1 LQAEIRG
8 EGEEW
13 EGHQVNGLENFEPSI
28 GEGLEEDDEGID
40 FGVVIGD
47 EGVGDLFDKLPKEF
61 SRDGKEIYE
70 RLRST
75 LEGKNGKIFRLG
87 KELEKGKREI
97 RGLRD
102 RNEGYESL
110 NIKYDKVLD
119 ELYQK
124 DQEVSSYMD
133 AIEER
138 DRKLRC
144 YEESEISTK
153 IEA

>member
-1 LQAEIRG
+1 MY
-8 EGEEW
+8 
-13 EGHQVNGLENFEPSI
+13 
-28 GEGLEEDDEGID
+28 EGL
-40 FGVVIGD
+40 
-47 EGVGDLFDKLPKEF
+47 
-61 SRDGKEIYE
+61 RR
-70 RLRST
+70 RL
-75 LEGKNGKIFRLG
+75 EAGNGKILKLG

-110 NIKYDKVLD
+110 NVKYDKVLD

-138 DRKLRC
+138 DRKLRY
-144 YEESEISTK
+144 YEESDISTK